1 MNLFAGPTD
10 SNFSAEINL
19 YGCHYNATG
28 IPGITGGSIDDMKEA
43 IKNRAAKK
51 EIKPSVMITH
61 VGGINSNVD
70 TTMNLPN
77 IPGGKKLTYL
87 QFDMPMT
94 AISDLRNLAQDDPFF
109 NNLADIC
116 DRNNRL
122 WSVEAEQ
129 ALFAHYDVK

>member
-1 MNLFAGPTD
+1 
-10 SNFSAEINL
+10 
-19 YGCHYNATG
+19 
-28 IPGITGGSIDDMKEA
+28 MKEA

-70 TTMNLPN
+70 TTMNRPD

-109 NNLADIC
+109 NNLANIC
-116 DRNNRL
+116 DRNNGL

>member
-1 MNLFAGPTD
+1 
-10 SNFSAEINL
+10 
-19 YGCHYNATG
+19 
-28 IPGITGGSIDDMKEA
+28 MKEA

-61 VGGINSNVD
+61 VGGINSIVD
-70 TTMNLPN
+70 TTMNPPN
-77 IPGGKKLTYL
+77 IPGGKKLIYL

-116 DRNNRL
+116 DRNNGL